1 MGNIIIKNK
10 SHRIDDVLALWYVQQ
25 VIEEGRVSDTGTA
38 YCYLTVFNTNI
49 VVNAKRN
56 KKSDTF
62 LVYDYQREKDD

>member
-10 SHRIDDVLALWYVQQ
+10 SHRIDDVQALWYVEQ
-25 VIEEGRVSDTGTA
+25 VMAEGRVSDKGTA
-38 YCYLTVFNTNI
+38 YCFITVFKTNI

-62 LVYDYQREKDD
+62 LVYDYQKEKDD